1 MLDAGGVTAERYT
14 AVFAGFL
21 SLKKPGEY
29 QYLTI
34 RGGARGIGDG
44 GTLRRGRPPGERL
57 RREIPFRDL
66 PVGCRRVVLDAYR
79 ELWGL

>member
-1 MLDAGGVTAERYT
+1 MTAERYT
-14 AVFAGFL
+14 AVFTGFL

-29 QYLTI
+29 QYLTM

-57 RREIPFRDL
+57 RLEIPFRDL
-66 PVGCRRVVLDAYR
+66 PAGCRRVVLDAYR

>member
-1 MLDAGGVTAERYT
+1 MLRCRRRVRERYT
-14 AVFAGFL
+14 AVFTGFH
-21 SLKKPGEY
+21 SLKNPGEY

-34 RGGARGIGDG
+34 RGDTRGIGEG
-44 GTLRRGRPPGERL
+44 VTLRRGRPPGERL

-66 PVGCRRVVLDAYR
+66 PAGCRRLVLDAYR